1 MNINQEE
8 SFDDKADINLEPPL
22 RTSYKSYRRKYRKI
36 MVKFEDRMRESN
48 NLYSKHQ
55 RLLDISRRLGEQ
67 NDQLLE
73 LLHDLNAAPQVPP
86 SHRYDLQPP
95 ATIHKELEHDDERK
109 TTFSDPNIPSAALRE
124 AHQSSRNGN
133 TSISDSRQT
142 EESMRQSKD
151 PKPMKSY
158 ASLSKIPYASFNNS
172 KLDNNPIDTPL
183 NGFPAPLEEERY
195 LEGLDSY
202 LNGTAPT
209 PRPFTA
215 AATRGGERLS
225 EKDREMALKNPVSV
239 YNWLRKHQPQV
250 FLQDNEAH
258 SEKPSTRPAT
268 SRASKRASTVKQ
280 EPDLYDEDGIALDV
294 GANSRGKRKR
304 DDDGG
309 YRPKG
314 GNGRP
319 VKRKKDDS
327 SASAKKSK

>member
-1 MNINQEE
+1 
-8 SFDDKADINLEPPL
+8 
-22 RTSYKSYRRKYRKI
+22 
-36 MVKFEDRMRESN
+36 
-48 NLYSKHQ
+48 
-55 RLLDISRRLGEQ
+55 
-67 NDQLLE
+67 
-73 LLHDLNAAPQVPP
+73 
-86 SHRYDLQPP
+86 
-95 ATIHKELEHDDERK
+95 
-109 TTFSDPNIPSAALRE
+109 
-124 AHQSSRNGN
+124 
-133 TSISDSRQT
+133 
-142 EESMRQSKD
+142 MRQSKD
-151 PKPMKSY
+151 LKPMKSY
-158 ASLSKIPYASFNNS
+158 VSLLRIPYASFDDS
-172 KLDNNPIDTPL
+172 KIENNPTDNLP
-183 NGFPAPLEEERY
+183 NGFPAPRDEERY

-202 LNGTAPT
+202 LNGTAST
-209 PRPFTA
+209 SRPFTVA
-215 AATRGGERLS
+215 VARGGERSS

-319 VKRKKDDS
+319 VKRKKDDG
-327 SASAKKSK
+327 SASAKKSKRGSISGLT